1 MKNQDIISSGTN
13 QDVRFETTACTAILE
28 LKAGDCIWVRLRQG
42 AVYGHSPSHYSTF
55 SGFRMGPLP

>member
-1 MKNQDIISSGTN
+1 MKNQEMISSGTN

-55 SGFRMGPLP
+55 SGFRLS